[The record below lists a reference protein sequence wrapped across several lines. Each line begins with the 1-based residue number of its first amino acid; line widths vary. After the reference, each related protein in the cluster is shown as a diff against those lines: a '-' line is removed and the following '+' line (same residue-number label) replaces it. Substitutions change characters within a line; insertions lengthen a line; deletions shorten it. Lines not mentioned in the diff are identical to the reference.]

1 MEDTVQYCCIAVN
14 EVKKLVKEMAQS
26 VPEWEYEAMDEL

>member
-1 MEDTVQYCCIAVN
+1 MEDTLQYCGMGVN

-26 VPEWEYEAMDEL
+26 VPE